1 MKNKILLLLLTAL
14 AIASCS
20 GDPDTLNSEISNS
33 GLLILK
39 KVETF
44 YPSAEAYSNPDDV
57 DPARKKV
64 QYFENGEI
72 VADTVYDKTGALY
85 QTTVRTA
92 SGTTKTETVTTMV
105 GGTPSVVAY
114 TYTYDA
120 AGRITEYQTDLG
132 AQSYKKVMAYNT
144 DGTIV
149 ITSYDSNSGNLGS
162 YGAYSVNPA
171 GRIANFDSDTE
182 HLALIYQDSK
192 PIQYTKD
199 YTGEETTDTLN
210 FTYYSTAVPVNRVK
224 TITQVNNIILISG
237 YLYYAAY
244 NAHEYLESHQGAA
257 YYADT
262 FNNNGYL
269 TVSRVEQ
276 SNGDNHEMYY
286 YYNE

>member
-1 MKNKILLLLLTAL
+1 LFTAM

-20 GDPDTLNSEISNS
+20 GDPDTLNSEISNN
-33 GLLILK
+33 GLLTLN

-44 YPSAEAYSNPDDV
+44 YPSKAAYN
-57 DPARKKV
+57 DPNDFDTARRKI

-85 QTTVRTA
+85 QTTARTA
-92 SGTTKTETVTTMV
+92 NGIVKTETVTTIV
-105 GGTPSVVAY
+105 GGTPTVVAY
-114 TYTYDA
+114 TYTYDST
-120 AGRITEYQTDLG
+120 GRITEYQTDLG
-132 AQSYKKVMAYNT
+132 SQSYKKVMAYNT

-162 YGAYSVNPA
+162 YGAYSVNQD

-182 HLALIYQDSK
+182 QLAILYEDSK
-192 PIQYTKD
+192 PVQYTK
-199 YTGEETTDTLN
+199 YFPGEGTTDTFN

-244 NAHEYLESHQGAA
+244 NANYYLQIHQDAA
-257 YYADT
+257 YYTDT
-262 FNNNGYL
+262 FNNKGYL
-269 TVSRVEQ
+269 TVSSVDL
-276 SNGDNHEMYY
+276 SNGGNNEMYY